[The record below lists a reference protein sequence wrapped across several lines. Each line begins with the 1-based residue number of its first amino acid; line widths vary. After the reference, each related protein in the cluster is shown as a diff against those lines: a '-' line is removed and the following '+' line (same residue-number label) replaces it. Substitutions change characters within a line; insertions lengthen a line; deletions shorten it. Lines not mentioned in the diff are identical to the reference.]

1 MMKSPNNINT
11 FILAGGLSSRMGQEK
26 GLIKWKNKTFIET
39 IIDKVSS
46 LNSKVHIISNDTKYN
61 HLGYPVYL
69 DLIKNSGPL
78 AGIYTGLHYSKTEL
92 NLFLS
97 CDTPC
102 IESNLLKELI
112 DNSHSHDVTCPMVDG
127 KIHPLIGVYSKKCM
141 SFFKNRIER
150 KELGVIKALSDI
162 SLNSME
168 LSPSR
173 IPNVK
178 AQISNIN
185 TSQDLVELYGN

>member
-1 MMKSPNNINT
+1 
-11 FILAGGLSSRMGQEK
+11 
-26 GLIKWKNKTFIET
+26 
-39 IIDKVSS
+39 
-46 LNSKVHIISNDTKYN
+46 
-61 HLGYPVYL
+61 
-69 DLIKNSGPL
+69 
-78 AGIYTGLHYSKTEL
+78 
-92 NLFLS
+92 
-97 CDTPC
+97 
-102 IESNLLKELI
+102 
-112 DNSHSHDVTCPMVDG
+112 
-127 KIHPLIGVYSKKCM
+127 M